1 MIVYTL
7 GKKSLEIAGSG
18 VEGTIEMLKKA
29 YGGELSAFHYFW
41 YIAQNIQ
48 GIGFL
53 HSEFFEGKGNEELG
67 HAKKVAFRLMQLEVD
82 PIDDPA
88 QWEQDSGLGKLQ
100 PSRYLTLRTA
110 AEKALDFERQVI
122 ALYNDLANN
131 TKDKD
136 HGTYRLA
143 LELLDSELEDEQDLE
158 DLLAKLE
165 I

>member
-1 MIVYTL
+1 M
-7 GKKSLEIAGSG
+7 GKKSKEIAGSG
-18 VEGTIEMLKKA
+18 VDGTIEMLKKA

-53 HSEFFEGKGNEELG
+53 HSKFFEGKADEELG
-67 HAKKVAFRLMQLEVD
+67 HAKKVAFRLMQLEVV
-82 PIDDPA
+82 PVDDPA

-100 PSRYLTLRTA
+100 PSIYITLKSA
-110 AEKALDFERQVI
+110 AEKALEFERAI
-122 ALYNDLANN
+122 IGLYNDLANN

-136 HGTYRLA
+136 HATYRLA
-143 LELLDSELEDEQDLE
+143 LELLESELADEQDLE

-165 I
+165 F

>member
-1 MIVYTL
+1 M

-48 GIGFL
+48 GLGFL

-82 PIDDPA
+82 PVDDPA
-88 QWEQDSGLGKLQ
+88 RWEQDSGLGKLQ

-122 ALYNDLANN
+122 GLYNDLANN

-136 HGTYRLA
+136 HATYRLA

>member
-1 MIVYTL
+1 
-7 GKKSLEIAGSG
+7 
-18 VEGTIEMLKKA
+18 
-29 YGGELSAFHYFW
+29 
-41 YIAQNIQ
+41 
-48 GIGFL
+48 
-53 HSEFFEGKGNEELG
+53 
-67 HAKKVAFRLMQLEVD
+67 MQLEVD
-82 PIDDPA
+82 PVDDPA

-100 PSRYLTLRTA
+100 PSRYLILKTA
-110 AEKALDFERQVI
+110 AEKALDFERQMI

>member
-1 MIVYTL
+1 MV
-7 GKKSLEIAGSG
+7 KKSLEIAGSG

-67 HAKKVAFRLMQLEVD
+67 HAKKVAFRHMQLEVD
-82 PIDDPA
+82 PVDDPA
-88 QWEQDSGLGKLQ
+88 QWEQDSGLGKLK

-110 AEKALDFERQVI
+110 A
-122 ALYNDLANN
+122 
-131 TKDKD
+131 
-136 HGTYRLA
+136 
-143 LELLDSELEDEQDLE
+143 
-158 DLLAKLE
+158 
-165 I
+165 

>member
-1 MIVYTL
+1 M

-18 VEGTIEMLKKA
+18 VEGTIQMLKKA

-41 YIAQNIQ
+41 YISQNIQ

-53 HSEFFEGKGNEELG
+53 HSGFFEGKANEELG

-82 PIDDPA
+82 PVDDPA

-110 AEKALDFERQVI
+110 AEKALEFERQVI
-122 ALYNDLANN
+122 GLYNDLANN

-136 HGTYRLA
+136 HATYRLA

-165 I
+165 IS